1 MLRRIVWLLI
11 AFPVG
16 LLLVTLAVVNRHEVQ
31 LVLDPF
37 RPESPVLSIAL
48 PFYVYL
54 FGTLVLGVV
63 LGGVATWLTQ
73 ARWRRDAR
81 HQGRAAA
88 RWHAEADRLTRERD
102 AAAVAAKSGGN
113 NGRPRLAATGS

>member
-1 MLRRIVWLLI
+1 MLKRIVWLLI
-11 AFPVG
+11 AFPAG

-37 RPESPVLSIAL
+37 RPENPVISLAL
-48 PFYVYL
+48 PLYAYL
-54 FGTLVLGVV
+54 FLALLIGVV
-63 LGGVATWLTQ
+63 LGGTATWMSQ
-73 ARWRRDAR
+73 ARWRRSAR

-102 AAAVAAKSGGN
+102 AAAATKSGN
-113 NGRPRLAATGS
+113 TARPRLAATGT